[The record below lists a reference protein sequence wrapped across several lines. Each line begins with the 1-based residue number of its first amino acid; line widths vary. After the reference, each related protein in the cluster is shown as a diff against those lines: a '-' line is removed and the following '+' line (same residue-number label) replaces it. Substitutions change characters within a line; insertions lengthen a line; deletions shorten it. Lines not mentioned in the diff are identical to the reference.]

1 MEKTRKETG
10 LKRLMFNYIKLL
22 FCAVVSVAL
31 FYGCD
36 NNDDNII
43 PGKPPKKL
51 ENAYISNYVIVDQ
64 LRYFYMSDT
73 YDSIPTD
80 PHIQFW
86 LVGRS
91 CSDDELEKLS
101 REYGDTAYNGNKIRS
116 YFVGPVV
123 SDSIKKIDVTCRS
136 DYDAQH
142 PKGTSLADIV
152 LFCGHSYYD
161 FIRNGYTVV
170 DAEKNK
176 PENENLCKFVEA
188 RWSPSDD
195 NDIADPWATVVS
207 DTLKNISYADTKLL
221 NARKTVLWFT
231 KRPEGHGTFWF
242 DLTVVMSS
250 GLKFSVPVTYQYDR

>member
-1 MEKTRKETG
+1 
-10 LKRLMFNYIKLL
+10 MFNYIKLL

-101 REYGDTAYNGNKIRS
+101 REYGDTTYNGNKIRS

-152 LFCGHSYYD
+152 LFCGHSYYN
-161 FIRNGYTVV
+161 FIHNGYTVA

-195 NDIADPWATVVS
+195 NDIADPWATVVPVWNMIDCLQLCQTPLKTYLMPTPSCLTRVRQFYGLPS
-207 DTLKNISYADTKLL
+207 DLKAT
-221 NARKTVLWFT
+221 A
-231 KRPEGHGTFWF
+231 H
-242 DLTVVMSS
+242 S
-250 GLKFSVPVTYQYDR
+250 GLTLL

>member
-36 NNDDNII
+36 NDDNNIN
-43 PGKPPKKL
+43 PGRTPKFSEKS
-51 ENAYISNYVIVDQ
+51 YISVYIKAKQ

-73 YDSIPTD
+73 YDSIQTD
-80 PHIQFW
+80 PYIRFSLLGEW
-86 LVGRS
+86 YN
-91 CSDDELEKLS
+91 DEAAEKVA
-101 REYGDTAYNGNKIRS
+101 REFGDTAYYRVPGF
-116 YFVGPVV
+116 YFLDSVV

-152 LFCGHSYYD
+152 LFCGRSYYD

-176 PENENLCKFVEA
+176 PENDNLCKFVEA

-242 DLTVVMSS
+242 DLTVEMSS